1 MTASQVRPELSLVF
15 PVFDE
20 ADNIGLLLSES
31 LRLAP
36 ILSSDFEIVVVDDG
50 SRDGSARII
59 EERRRAEPRIR
70 VVRHASNRGYG
81 AALHAGLREAR
92 GEFVFFCDA
101 DLQFDLEELS
111 TLLAHAREFDIVA
124 GYRLHRRDPWP
135 RRILGW
141 SWSSLVRVLFDL
153 QVRDIDCAF
162 KVFRR
167 HVIDAIPI
175 ESIGAFINTEILVR
189 ANKARFRI
197 HQVPVTHRR
206 RRHGR
211 QSGARLTV
219 ILRALVELAML
230 YGELRQPIND
240 LATSHDGG

>member
-1 MTASQVRPELSLVF
+1 MMEPDTRPELSLVY

-20 ADNIGLLLSES
+20 ADNIGALLDQS

-36 ILSSDFEIVVVDDG
+36 KLSSDFEIIVVDDG

-59 EERRRAEPRIR
+59 EERRRTEPRIR
-70 VVRHASNRGYG
+70 VVRHAANRGYG

-92 GEFVFFCDA
+92 GEFVFFSDA

-135 RRILGW
+135 RRIIGW
-141 SWSSLVRVLFDL
+141 SWSALVRALFDL
-153 QVRDIDCAF
+153 RVRDIDCAF

-189 ANKARFRI
+189 ADKAHFRI

-211 QSGARLTV
+211 QSGANPSV
-219 ILRALVELAML
+219 MLRALVELAML
-230 YGELRQPIND
+230 YGELRRPRSD
-240 LATSHDGG
+240 FAASHDGG

>member
-1 MTASQVRPELSLVF
+1 MTVSEARPELSLVY

-20 ADNIGLLLSES
+20 ADNIAELLSES

-36 ILSSDFEIVVVDDG
+36 KLSSDFEIIVVDDG
-50 SRDGSARII
+50 SRVGSARII

-70 VVRHASNRGYG
+70 VVRHSLNRGYG
-81 AALHAGLREAR
+81 AALHAGLR
-92 GEFVFFCDA
+92 DA

-111 TLLAHAREFDIVA
+111 TLFAHARNFDIVA

-135 RRILGW
+135 RRVIGW
-141 SWSSLVRVLFDL
+141 SWSALVRALFDL

-162 KVFRR
+162 KIFRR

-189 ANKARFRI
+189 ADRAHFRI

-206 RRHGR
+206 RRYGR
-211 QSGARLTV
+211 QSGANPKV
-219 ILRALVELAML
+219 ILRAFVELATL
-230 YGELRQPIND
+230 YGELRQPRND
-240 LATSHDGG
+240 LAASHDGG

>member
-1 MTASQVRPELSLVF
+1 MTESNARPELSLVY

-20 ADNIGLLLSES
+20 ADNIGVLLNES

-36 ILSSDFEIVVVDDG
+36 MLSSDFEIVVVDDG

-92 GEFVFFCDA
+92 GDFVFFCDA

-111 TLLAHAREFDIVA
+111 ALLAHARDFDIVA

-135 RRILGW
+135 RRIIGW
-141 SWSSLVRVLFDL
+141 TWSTLVRALFDL

-162 KVFRR
+162 KLFRR

-189 ANKARFRI
+189 ANKAHFRI

-206 RRHGR
+206 RQHGR
-211 QSGARLTV
+211 QSGANPRV
-219 ILRALVELAML
+219 ILRALVELGML
-230 YGELRQPIND
+230 YGELRRPGND
-240 LATSHDGG
+240 LAASHDSG

>member
-1 MTASQVRPELSLVF
+1 MTESNARPELSLVY

-20 ADNIGLLLSES
+20 ADNIGVLLSES

-36 ILSSDFEIVVVDDG
+36 MLSSDFEIVVVDDG

-59 EERRRAEPRIR
+59 EERCRAEPRIR

-111 TLLAHAREFDIVA
+111 TLLAHARDFDIVA

-135 RRILGW
+135 RRIIGW
-141 SWSSLVRVLFDL
+141 TWSTLVRALFDL

-162 KVFRR
+162 KLFRR

-189 ANKARFRI
+189 ANKAHFRI

-206 RRHGR
+206 RQHGR
-211 QSGARLTV
+211 QSGANPRV
-219 ILRALVELAML
+219 ILRALVELGML
-230 YGELRQPIND
+230 YGELRRPRSN
-240 LATSHDGG
+240 LAASHDGG

>member
-1 MTASQVRPELSLVF
+1 MIAAEARPELSLVY

-20 ADNIGLLLSES
+20 EENIGVLLNES

-36 ILSSDFEIVVVDDG
+36 RLSPDFEIIVVDDG

-59 EERRRAEPRIR
+59 EERRRADPRIR
-70 VVRHASNRGYG
+70 VVRHLSNRGYG

-92 GEFVFFCDA
+92 GEFVFFSDA
-101 DLQFDLEELS
+101 DLQFDLEELA

-124 GYRLHRRDPWP
+124 GYRRHRRDPWP
-135 RRILGW
+135 RRLIGW
-141 SWSSLVRVLFDL
+141 SWSALVRMLFDL

-211 QSGARLTV
+211 QSGANPAV
-219 ILRALVELAML
+219 ILRALVELATL
-230 YGELRQPIND
+230 YGELRRPQSD

>member
-1 MTASQVRPELSLVF
+1 MTVSEARPELSLVY

-20 ADNIGLLLSES
+20 ADNIAELLSES

-36 ILSSDFEIVVVDDG
+36 KLSSDFEIVVVDDG

-70 VVRHASNRGYG
+70 VVRHSLNRGYG

-92 GEFVFFCDA
+92 GEFVFFSDA

-111 TLLAHAREFDIVA
+111 TLFAHARNFDIVA

-135 RRILGW
+135 RRVIGW
-141 SWSSLVRVLFDL
+141 SWSALVRALFDL

-162 KVFRR
+162 KIFRR

-189 ANKARFRI
+189 ADRAHFRI
-197 HQVPVTHRR
+197 HQVPVAHRR
-206 RRHGR
+206 RRYGR
-211 QSGARLTV
+211 QSGANPKV
-219 ILRALVELAML
+219 ILRAFVELATL
-230 YGELRQPIND
+230 YGELRQPRND
-240 LATSHDGG
+240 LAPSHDGG

>member
-1 MTASQVRPELSLVF
+1 MNEVVARPELSLVY

-20 ADNIGLLLSES
+20 AENIGVVLDEC

-36 ILSSDFEIVVVDDG
+36 KLSRDFEIVVVDDG

-59 EERRRAEPRIR
+59 EERRRGDPRIR
-70 VVRHASNRGYG
+70 VIRHASNRGYG

-92 GEFVFFCDA
+92 GELVFFSDA
-101 DLQFDLEELS
+101 DLQFDLEELA
-111 TLLAHAREFDIVA
+111 TLLAHARDFDIVA
-124 GYRLHRRDPWP
+124 GYREHRRDPWP
-135 RRILGW
+135 RRLIGW
-141 SWSSLVRVLFDL
+141 SWSALVRALFDL
-153 QVRDIDCAF
+153 RVRDIDCAF

-189 ANKARFRI
+189 ASNARFRI

-206 RRHGR
+206 RRFGR
-211 QSGARLTV
+211 QSGANPRV
-219 ILRALVELAML
+219 ILRALVELATL
-230 YGELRQPIND
+230 YAELRRPSRG
-240 LATSHDGG
+240 LATSHDRG

>member
-1 MTASQVRPELSLVF
+1 MMEPDTRPELSLVY

-20 ADNIGLLLSES
+20 ADNIGELLDQS

-36 ILSSDFEIVVVDDG
+36 KLSSDFEIIVVDDG

-59 EERRRAEPRIR
+59 EERRRTEPRIR
-70 VVRHASNRGYG
+70 VVRHAANRGYG

-92 GEFVFFCDA
+92 GEFVFFSDA

-135 RRILGW
+135 RRIIGW
-141 SWSSLVRVLFDL
+141 SWSALVRTLFDL
-153 QVRDIDCAF
+153 RVRDIDCAF

-189 ANKARFRI
+189 ADKAHFRI

-211 QSGARLTV
+211 QSGANPSV
-219 ILRALVELAML
+219 MLRALVELAML
-230 YGELRQPIND
+230 YGELRRPRSD
-240 LATSHDGG
+240 FAASHDGG